1 MYLPCAGEFLAAL
14 QIQAA
19 MLGRGRLPR
28 WAAAVLALGLWM
40 ISQLLWG
47 DYEAY
52 SARALIFNAARFF
65 AASLLFGGTVVDKL
79 FSVVLCG
86 IIILGYGNLLG
97 SLGSMVWGID
107 FSETW
112 SMPFSVLIYGVVLNA
127 VAWMS
132 VRVLKK
138 CRPFVDPRQ
147 RLAANLY
154 LCVAAGL
161 NVILTAFG
169 KMADQ
174 PGLMLLICIGLA
186 LSVTVYLILMALFST
201 QTLQAG
207 QVQAQMKMEQER
219 ADALMESYQTQ
230 RRLTHEFTNHMDA
243 VNFYLEQGDVEGAR
257 AYLASISQRVAAGT
271 AVVNTNN
278 PLLDALLSKEY
289 RKAVQKGVM
298 LQFDLCDLKWFPLR
312 TADLVTVMCN
322 LLDNAVEAAA
332 SASPPQITLRIKQME
347 GEYLVSVRN
356 RVKRDLVLDAGTLP
370 SSTKAE
376 SGHGMGLANVCG
388 VLERCGG
395 TYTIS
400 CKDRWFCF
408 TFTLP
413 AEYNGPVPPK
423 GDRKER

>member
-201 QTLQAG
+201 QTLQAS

-243 VNFYLEQGDVEGAR
+243 VNFYLNKGDAAGAR
-257 AYLASISQRVAAGT
+257 EYLASVAQRISAGT
-271 AVVNTNN
+271 SVVNTHN
-278 PLLDALLSKEY
+278 PLLDALLSRAYHSASEKEI
-289 RKAVQKGVM
+289 M
-298 LQFDLCDLKWFPLR
+298 MNFDLCDLRQFPLSN
-312 TADLVTVMCN
+312 TDMVTVISN
-322 LLDNAVEAAA
+322 LLDNAIRAAA
-332 SASPPQITLRIKQME
+332 QADPPQINVRIKQMD
-347 GEYLVSVRN
+347 GEYVVSVRN
-356 RVKRDLVLDAGTLP
+356 RVREDVPLHGDELP
-370 SSTKAE
+370 ASTKQE
-376 SGHGMGLANVCG
+376 PGHGVGLANVRS
-388 VLERCGG
+388 VLVRYGG
-395 TYTIS
+395 EYAIS

-408 TFTLP
+408 TFTV
-413 AEYNGPVPPK
+413 PVPAA
-423 GDRKER
+423 